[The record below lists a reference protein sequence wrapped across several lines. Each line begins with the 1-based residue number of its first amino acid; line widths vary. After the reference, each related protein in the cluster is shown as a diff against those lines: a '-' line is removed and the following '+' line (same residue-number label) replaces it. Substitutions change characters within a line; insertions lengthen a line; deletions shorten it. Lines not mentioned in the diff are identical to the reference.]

1 MQFRTRTATVH
12 SCKPLGVIKQKENKM
27 KNIKKILVLLI
38 TISLSSCNY
47 STKNSV
53 EINKSEIVKYE
64 NIFNDLK
71 EYLTKENG
79 KLWNHQLYGPILLV
93 NQDDRIIIANEPDT
107 KGFLKKDGK
116 VYTGIL
122 PDKINI
128 SNTSLN
134 WNGKRWTMVMLP
146 LPKDYNERLS
156 LLIHE
161 LFHRIQPKVGF
172 AHLPRTNCDHLDKLY
187 GRIYLKLELEAL
199 KKALASKDEMIQ
211 KEHIKNALLFRI
223 YRQQLFPDAKE
234 NENLL
239 ELNEGLAE
247 YTGTILSGRNDKDL
261 REHYSQAID
270 VLFTNPTFV
279 RSFAYRTIPV
289 YGYFMKQKD
298 ENWNKKIEENSNLT
312 DFITAFY
319 NISLPDHLKDV
330 VTQVQNEYNYD
341 SIVKEE
347 TERAQKQ
354 KELIAKLDDKFQNNP
369 IFTIP
374 FQHMSV
380 NFNPGNLIPYKNL
393 GTVYPNLRITDDW
406 GILSV
411 EKGALLDKNW
421 KTVIV
426 SKPTKITDKLIE
438 GDGWK
443 LDLNKNW
450 TVVKIEENYTLK
462 KK

>member
-1 MQFRTRTATVH
+1 M
-12 SCKPLGVIKQKENKM
+12 CVIKQKENKL
-27 KNIKKILVLLI
+27 KNIKKVLVLLI
-38 TISLSSCNY
+38 AIYLLGCNSTVAKSSSVKIS
-47 STKNSV
+47 
-53 EINKSEIVKYE
+53 KSQLQKYE

-93 NQDDRIIIANEPDT
+93 NQENRIIIANEKDE
-107 KGFLKKDGK
+107 KGILSKQGQL
-116 VYTGIL
+116 YIGIL

-146 LPKDYNERLS
+146 LPEDYNERLN

-172 AHLPRTNCDHLDKLY
+172 AHLPRTNCNHLDKLY

-211 KEHIKNALLFRI
+211 REHIKNALLFRL
-223 YRQQLFPDAKE
+223 YRQQLFPEAKE
-234 NENLL
+234 NENSL

-298 ENWNKKIEENSNLT
+298 ENWNKKIDENSNLT

-319 NISLPDHLKDV
+319 NISLPDNLKDV

-341 SIVKEE
+341 SIAKEE

-369 IFTIP
+369 IFAIP
-374 FQHMSV
+374 FQKNMSI

-393 GTVYPNLRITDDW
+393 GTVYPNLRVTDDW

-411 EKGALLDKNW
+411 KKGALLDKNW
-421 KTVIV
+421 KAVIV
-426 SKPTKITDKLIE
+426 SKPTKITDKIIE
-438 GDGWK
+438 GDGWQLK
-443 LDLNKNW
+443 LNKSW
-450 TVVKIEENYTLK
+450 KLIKIGNNYTLK